1 VWLIT
6 LRDLQWRSRRFAIA
20 VVATALVMAL
30 ALLLAGVSA
39 SFDNEI
45 GRTVRAF
52 RADAWLVAGGSFGPF
67 TGPVAFAADRAE
79 AIRREPGVERADPVA
94 ILAATTT
101 TPEKRN
107 VNVLGIVPGGAGA
120 PPDSEAL
127 GPGAAIVDDS
137 FRLEPG
143 DRVVLNGSS
152 FRIAGLVHGLTYF
165 AGVPT
170 AIVSLA
176 EAQRIGLDGR
186 PLATAIVT
194 EGTPEIPPTGFTM
207 LSNGDVERDLERPVR
222 QAKQTIALIRWLL
235 WAVAAGIIGAI
246 VYLSVLERLS
256 DFAVLKAIGVSTR
269 TLVAGLVLQA
279 VLLAAAAAALAI
291 GLEAA
296 MAPASEL
303 AVEVPLSTFI
313 SLPLVA
319 ATIGTLASLVAL
331 RRAIVVDPAL
341 AFNP

>member
-1 VWLIT
+1 MWLIT

-45 GRTVRAF
+45 RRTVRAF
-52 RADAWLVAGGSFGPF
+52 RADAWLVASGSFGPF
-67 TGPVAFAADRAE
+67 TAPVAFAANRAE
-79 AIRREPGVERADPVA
+79 AIEREPGVERADPVA

-101 TPEKRN
+101 TPEERN
-107 VNVLGIVPGGAGA
+107 VNVLGVVPGGAGA
-120 PPDSEAL
+120 PPGSEQL

-137 FRLEPG
+137 LRLEPG
-143 DRVVLNGSS
+143 DRVVLNGRS
-152 FRIAGLVHGLTYF
+152 FRVAALVHGLTYF

-176 EAQRIGLDGR
+176 EAQRLGLDSR

-194 EGTPEIPPTGFTM
+194 EGTPELPPTGFTM
-207 LSNGDVERDLERPVR
+207 LSNGEVERDLERPVR

-279 VLLAAAAAALAI
+279 VLLAAASAALAI

-296 MAPASEL
+296 MAPASAM

-319 ATIGTLASLVAL
+319 AAIGTLASLVAL

-341 AFNP
+341 AFMP

>member
-20 VVATALVMAL
+20 VIATALVMAL

-45 GRTVRAF
+45 RRTVRAF
-52 RADAWLVAGGSFGPF
+52 HADTWLVASGSFGPF
-67 TGPVAFAADRAE
+67 TGPVAFAVDRAE

-101 TPEKRN
+101 TPEERN
-107 VNVLGIVPGGAGA
+107 VNVLGVVPGGAGA
-120 PPDSEAL
+120 PSGSEQL
-127 GPGAAIVDDS
+127 SPGAAIVDDS
-137 FRLEPG
+137 FGLERG

-152 FRIAGLVHGLTYF
+152 FRVAGLVHGLTYF

-170 AIVSLA
+170 AIVSLT
-176 EAQRIGLDGR
+176 EAQRIGLDNR

-194 EGTPEIPPTGFTM
+194 EGTPEVPPTGFTM
-207 LSNGDVERDLERPVR
+207 LSNDDVERDLERPVR

-279 VLLAAAAAALAI
+279 VLLAAASAALAI

-319 ATIGTLASLVAL
+319 AAIGTVASLVAL
-331 RRAIVVDPAL
+331 RRAVVVDPAL
-341 AFNP
+341 AFTR